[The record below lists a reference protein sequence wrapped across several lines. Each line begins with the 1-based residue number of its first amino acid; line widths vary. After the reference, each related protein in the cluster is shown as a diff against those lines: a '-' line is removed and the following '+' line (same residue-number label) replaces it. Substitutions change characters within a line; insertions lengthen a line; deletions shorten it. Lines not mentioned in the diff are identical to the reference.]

1 MKKYHN
7 KKLLVLE
14 LGIGARNRSIKV
26 PLMRLVDQ
34 EPEAFYIT
42 FDKGGLYIPRGIQH
56 KSMGVGGN
64 LGEIVPEIVELL

>member
-1 MKKYHN
+1 
-7 KKLLVLE
+7 
-14 LGIGARNRSIKV
+14 
-26 PLMRLVDQ
+26 MRLVDQ